1 MPSRTPIR
9 AGFLA
14 LALALLALF
23 SVAPAR
29 AADDDQVRATLTQL
43 HDADFDGKTELI
55 EKLVT
60 LDHSRIATILQAL
73 SDSRLYNRKT
83 PGASSSA

>member
-1 MPSRTPIR
+1 MPSRPPIR

-23 SVAPAR
+23 DASPAR
-29 AADDDQVRATLTQL
+29 AADDNSVRTVLAQL
-43 HDADFDGKTELI
+43 RDADFDGKTELI

-60 LDHSRIATILQAL
+60 LDHPRIATILQAL
-73 SDSRLYNRKT
+73 SDSRLYYQEEGDRK
-83 PGASSSA
+83 SVV